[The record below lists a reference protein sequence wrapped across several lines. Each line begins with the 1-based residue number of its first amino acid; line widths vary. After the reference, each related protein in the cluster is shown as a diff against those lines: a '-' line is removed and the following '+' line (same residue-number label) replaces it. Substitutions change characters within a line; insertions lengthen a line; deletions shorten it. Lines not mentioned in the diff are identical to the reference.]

1 MGLRSTYAS
10 LLAMASAA
18 AAQNCPLAFD
28 GRVPA
33 GSTPAFFDTDASP
46 FSTGYVKGANVN
58 FSQLV
63 ELPTVP
69 PSLFD
74 AADNS
79 LAVEVT
85 IDDKSIFTPTPD
97 NVQVGFR
104 RAELQI
110 DSNNGTDA
118 STTGI
123 KTLHFSVR
131 KDPAR
136 PLNTSHEYQLV
147 FLEDASYSTNQFVLK
162 TGTID
167 GQPAGQNPDLLVL
180 VANVNVKPIVNL
192 FNTTFT
198 ENVWHN
204 FGLTLDFTANT
215 TTVLYSTDSTPLS
228 LVNGPVANDVSGQGQ
243 FHFGV
248 LKKPT
253 GSNLTDVTKQGF
265 QPTGID
271 EGVVYGAIFMEDS
284 TGGCVSLG
292 PDGSKNTTSTPP
304 ATYQPNVGT
313 PATTYRPS
321 ATTPP
326 TNNDNNGDD
335 DPEC

>member
-1 MGLRSTYAS
+1 MGLKSTYAAGIA
-10 LLAMASAA
+10 LASAA
-18 AAQNCPLAFD
+18 AAQKCPLAFD

-33 GSTPAFFDTDASP
+33 GSTPAFFDTEASP
-46 FSTGYVKGANVN
+46 FSTGYVKGANVS
-58 FSQLV
+58 FSQLL

-69 PSLFD
+69 ASLFD
-74 AADNS
+74 AVNQS

-85 IDDKSIFTPTPD
+85 IDDQSIFAPSPT

-110 DSNNGTDA
+110 DSNNGTDS

-131 KDPAR
+131 KDNAR

-147 FLEDASYSTNQFVLK
+147 FLEDASYSANQFVLK

-167 GQPAGQNPDLLVL
+167 GQPAGQDPNLLVL
-180 VANVNVKPIVNL
+180 VSNTNVKPSVNF
-192 FNTTFT
+192 FNTSFT

-215 TTVLYSTDSTPLS
+215 TTVLYSTDSTPLAV
-228 LVNGPVANDVSGQGQ
+228 VNGPAANDISGQGQ
-243 FHFGV
+243 YHFGV

-253 GSNLTDVTKQGF
+253 GSNLTDVTKEGYQEA
-265 QPTGID
+265 GID
-271 EGVVYGAIFMEDS
+271 EGVIYGAIFMEDS
-284 TGGCVSLG
+284 TGGCVSLS
-292 PDGSKNTTSTPP
+292 PADAAAPNTTTKNT
-304 ATYQPNVGT
+304 YL
-313 PATTYRPS
+313 PS
-321 ATTPP
+321 GSE
-326 TNNDNNGDD
+326 D
-335 DPEC
+335 CQ